1 MKIKDNMQNRES
13 RWHRHQKSFFQ
24 IVERRVPSHN
34 HVHSYYKPD
43 TIVDRLAFEFQ
54 RAPTHNDRELY
65 LKNSSYIAENLIPV
79 WILYMNNRLQ
89 IRENNVIR
97 LTLDG
102 NYKPYFT
109 CPHLYFSYKHKI
121 VHIDAQTYIS
131 NDDDAAN
138 DANFFD
144 DTNNDEDDNDE
155 NIVDENALSVF
166 RISGYMNEVDFY
178 NYINEHKQ
186 LPPNEL
192 FNRILETEYNDVKPN
207 IKYIQMGAGSGKT
220 FYICKKCFDKDI
232 KNEDV
237 IILTKVN
244 SAKEEIA
251 QKLFEVKEYLRR
263 NYNSAYCIHCNGELI
278 NDWNDENAK
287 FNKAARS
294 FNFDITSDNNFNR
307 KVVIATIDSFVY
319 TYYGEINFKN
329 LIAQDMFRAA
339 AKEMGKGTI
348 TPHDIFKGAR
358 IKGSYIIVD
367 EAQDVSKEYLNAFI
381 TIFRFYRNVEL
392 LLVGDILQ
400 SLYSNNEKDNIYY
413 NIIKQDYAC
422 KNINANSNA
431 NVHVINANENV
442 KENEEEFVLDNRYTV
457 ERIYDNDR
465 RYICRRLYNDKC
477 MNFVNKYIHYNTE
490 FQNMM
495 EYKGLEN
502 IIQPMDQIND
512 SIENTEIL
520 YDNGKRNKH
529 KISNEVVSKFY
540 DDCIEYHNED
550 FVVKEQEQNDEV
562 IDVIQSK
569 IVIDKAQDI
578 KQKMYSCFESDIN
591 SSPHDWCI
599 LTPTVK
605 NNILLD
611 WVLSIVNEYW
621 HKNQFW
627 NENIKP
633 KLDYWKNEENIND
646 DLYCHLFKSE
656 NGEPIVI
663 SGHEHQTLIM
673 SIHASKGRTF
683 RNVIALNV
691 NLVNIGRFPA
701 CHRQKNLFYYSMLNV
716 AYTRQ
721 SHLLFTLDIQS
732 ESDLIPDTVKKNYIR
747 SSMKV
752 KDFLTDDLINKLYEY
767 IRLCDWYEE
776 YEKISTSDNR
786 DKDSITDNNYQC
798 LRYHVLLDVLNCQQL
813 FMYGTRSSNDIQTSV
828 MYAQTYKLGR
838 INNVE
843 LIEHYKSKKY
853 QQKIN
858 DFNKATRDDKNVI
871 FPLRKISSYDKE
883 IDKIYNILI
892 ECKQNPNTPN
902 YIRQLYLKIINNK
915 NNLED
920 ILILSFIYSI
930 YRYDNDLTDYVS
942 LLKTMKHVLD
952 KEDKQND
959 EHIINY
965 MKSVK
970 KSIADRI
977 YSRTD
982 YFKDCRL
989 ISKTLT
995 HCFLRKA
1002 NVTALSYQTM
1012 STPMMAFKTDD
1023 TEEDKKEKRKQL
1035 SPNSNL
1041 IICMPINGS
1050 LNILNRCQ
1058 KACELLVVSR
1068 ILYHEYDAKRLF
1080 YLPTIEKIS
1089 NYQGFIFD
1097 FNNLDNN
1104 KLNEI
1109 DKIIYER
1116 INEIAKENI
1125 DKFMISIQYVL
1136 KYYREKI
1143 TSQLPTEL
1151 TISEIIKKDTIIIYR
1166 QMLKKRNKYIPK
1178 ISLEFINGL
1187 RCFLRFIKEY
1197 KDGKDSKKLLK
1208 IRFQHNYKNIKLYI
1222 NGYNYFN
1229 YFIQNPNKVI
1239 NKLRKSLDIS
1249 KSFEETLKDYM
1260 MYSLTKEYD
1269 LFKDDEYTS

>member
-1 MKIKDNMQNRES
+1 MQNRES
-13 RWHRHQKSFFQ
+13 KWHRHQKSFFQ
-24 IVERRVPSHN
+24 IVERRVRSHN
-34 HVHSYYKPD
+34 QIHSYYQAD
-43 TIVDRLAFEFQ
+43 AICDRLAFEFQ
-54 RAPTHNDRELY
+54 RAPIHSDRELH

-89 IRENNVIR
+89 IREVNVIT

-102 NYKPYFT
+102 NYRPYFA

-121 VHIDAQTYIS
+121 IHIDTQTRFNN
-131 NDDDAAN
+131 NDDATN

-144 DTNNDEDDNDE
+144 DTDDE
-155 NIVDENALSVF
+155 NDYIVDENVNTLSVF
-166 RISGYMNEVDFY
+166 RISGYMDEVDFY
-178 NYINEHKQ
+178 DYINEHKQ

-192 FNRILETEYNDVKPN
+192 FNKILETEYNDVKPN

-220 FYICKKCFDKDI
+220 FYICKKCFDRDI
-232 KNEDV
+232 KNENI

-251 QKLFEVKEYLRR
+251 QKLFEVKEYLRK
-263 NYNSAYCIHCNGELI
+263 NYNSIYYIYCSGELI

-319 TYYGEINFKN
+319 TYYGEMNFKN
-329 LIAQDMFRAA
+329 LIAQDIFRAA
-339 AKEMGKGTI
+339 AREMGNGTI
-348 TPHDIFKGAR
+348 VAHDIFKGAR
-358 IKGSYIIVD
+358 IKSAYIIVD
-367 EAQDVSKEYLNAFI
+367 EAQDVSKEYLNSFI
-381 TIFRFYRNVEL
+381 TIFRYYRNVEL

-400 SLYSNNEKDNIYY
+400 SLYSNEEKDNIYY
-413 NIIKQDYAC
+413 YIIKQDMLAHA
-422 KNINANSNA
+422 NDNANNM
-431 NVHVINANENV
+431 NTNEV
-442 KENEEEFVLDNRYTV
+442 EEDDVAIDNRYTV

-477 MNFVNKYIHYNTE
+477 MEFVNKYVHYNTE
-490 FQNMM
+490 FYNMM
-495 EYKGLEN
+495 KEKKLEN

-512 SIENTEIL
+512 SNENTEIL

-540 DDCIEYHNED
+540 NNCIEHHTKG
-550 FVVKEQEQNDEV
+550 FVIKEQEQNNEV
-562 IDVIQSK
+562 VDVIQSK
-569 IVIDKAQDI
+569 IIIDKAQDI
-578 KQKMYSCFESDIN
+578 KHKIYSCFESDKN

-605 NNILLD
+605 NNVLLD
-611 WVLSIVNEYW
+611 WVMSVVNEYW

-633 KLDYWKNEENIND
+633 KLDYWKKEDNIND

-691 NLVNIGRFPA
+691 NFVNISRFPA
-701 CHRQKNLFYYSMLNV
+701 CQRKKGLFYYSMLNV

-721 SHLLFTLDIQS
+721 SHLLFTLDVES

-767 IRLCDWYEE
+767 IKLCDWYEE
-776 YEKISTSDNR
+776 YDEISTSDNR
-786 DKDSITDNNYQC
+786 DKDEITDNNYQC

-813 FMYGTRSSNDIQTSV
+813 FMYGARSSNDIQTSV

-838 INNVE
+838 INKVE

-853 QQKIN
+853 QRKIN
-858 DFNKATRDDKNVI
+858 VFNNATRDDKDVI

-883 IDKIYNILI
+883 IDKIYNILT
-892 ECKQNPNTPN
+892 ECKQNSNTPN
-902 YIRQLYLKIINNK
+902 YIRQLYLKITHNK

-920 ILILSFIYSI
+920 ILILSFMYSI

-942 LLKTMKHVLD
+942 LLKTMKHILD
-952 KEDKQND
+952 KGDKQKN
-959 EHIINY
+959 EHIVNY
-965 MKSVK
+965 MLSVK
-970 KSIADRI
+970 TIIINRI
-977 YSRTD
+977 YSRAD

-989 ISKTLT
+989 VSKTLT
-995 HCFLRKA
+995 HCFLREA
-1002 NVTALSYQTM
+1002 NVTTLSYQTM
-1012 STPMMAFKTDD
+1012 STPMMSFKTDD

-1035 SPNSNL
+1035 SPDSNL
-1041 IICMPINGS
+1041 IICMPINGN

-1068 ILYHEYDAKRLF
+1068 LLYHEYNAKRLF
-1080 YLPTIEKIS
+1080 YLPTIDKI
-1089 NYQGFIFD
+1089 NNQQGFIFD
-1097 FNNLDNN
+1097 FNRLNDD

-1109 DKIIYER
+1109 DGIIYER
-1116 INEIAKENI
+1116 IKEIAKENI
-1125 DKFMISIQYVL
+1125 DKFMISIQHVL
-1136 KYYREKI
+1136 NYYRTKI
-1143 TSQLPTEL
+1143 TSQLPAEL
-1151 TISEIIKKDTIIIYR
+1151 NIPEIIRNDTIMIYK
-1166 QMLKKRNKYIPK
+1166 QILENRNIFITR
-1178 ISLEFINGL
+1178 ISSEFINGL
-1187 RCFLRFIKEY
+1187 RCFLHFIKEY
-1197 KDGKDSKKLLK
+1197 RDNKKLLK
-1208 IRFQHNYKNIKLYI
+1208 VRFQHHYKNIKLYI
-1222 NGYNYFN
+1222 NEFNEFN
-1229 YFIQNPNKVI
+1229 YFVQNPNKVI
-1239 NKLRKSLDIS
+1239 NKLKKNLDIS
-1249 KSFEETLKDYM
+1249 KSFEETLKDFM
-1260 MYSLTKEYD
+1260 MKALEKAYN
-1269 LFKDDEYTS
+1269 LFTGS